1 MEAYKT
7 DRFVRRIIHLMSFLH
22 ATALYS
28 LRARTEHFE
37 GDGLNIMYS
46 HMEAKRKGHAYRA
59 KHSKDQPNMPSDFDK
74 VQWNNFL
81 KDKVGYSVDGTT
93 GEFVSLP
100 HEGKLTRVEM
110 GTSLPVI
117 GGVSIAERQILRK
130 QHDQLTTI
138 LSWVT
143 QEIVARIKEGGLR
156 MPPPILTRLLQEL
169 SNGMLGYNQA
179 YKMVERPFPFPY
191 VQVVFML
198 LFTHLIFLPVVL
210 VQYTDEP
217 YMAATLSFLSIQMF
231 FALELTA
238 REIENCFGMDAND
251 LDLQGFQYDF
261 NVLLDSL
268 IMETPDAA
276 LKQVCALPEHWDV
289 AVPDCFLVTGKL
301 PESRSTPLGDEAI
314 PRPIEET
321 ETQAAGVAGSG

>member
-1 MEAYKT
+1 
-7 DRFVRRIIHLMSFLH
+7 
-22 ATALYS
+22 
-28 LRARTEHFE
+28 
-37 GDGLNIMYS
+37 
-46 HMEAKRKGHAYRA
+46 
-59 KHSKDQPNMPSDFDK
+59 MPSDFDK
-74 VQWNNFL
+74 VEWNQWL
-81 KDKVGYSVDGTT
+81 LSKVGHSVDGTT

-100 HEGKLTRVEM
+100 HEGKLTRVET

-130 QHDQLTTI
+130 QHDQITTI

-143 QEIVARIKEGGLR
+143 QEIVGRIKEGGLR

-169 SNGMLGYNQA
+169 SNGMLGFNQA

-198 LFTHLIFLPVVL
+198 LFTHLIFLPMVL

-217 YMAATLSFLSIQMF
+217 YMAAVLSFLSIQMF

-261 NVLLDSL
+261 NSLLDSL
-268 IMETPDAA
+268 IMETPEAA
-276 LKQVCALPEHWDV
+276 LKQVCALPNNWDV
-289 AVPDCFLVTGKL
+289 AVPDCFLSTGAL
-301 PESRSTPLGDEAI
+301 PPSRETRLGIEAI
-314 PRPIEET
+314 LINPPKET
-321 ETQAAGVAGSG
+321 EVQAAGVK